1 MVSSLAL
8 DWVGRRLYIAQI
20 PDTTLIIQVL
30 ALDNPT
36 AGLKEVV
43 TQAVPSGATVK
54 TTLSPYT
61 G

>member
-8 DWVGRRLYIAQI
+8 DWVGRRLYITQI
-20 PDTTLIIQVL
+20 SDTTLIIQAL

-36 AGLKEVV
+36 AELEEVIS
-43 TQAVPSGATVK
+43 QAVPSGVMVK

>member
-8 DWVGRRLYIAQI
+8 DWVGRRLYITLIQH
-20 PDTTLIIQVL
+20 TTLIIQAL

-36 AGLKEVV
+36 ALDEVV
-43 TQAVPSGATVK
+43 RQNVSSGVTVK